1 MNFYTK
7 DLHFGLHFGKICLSH
22 KMDLGGKV
30 MPKSPNQKKK
40 LLVLWELLLKHSD
53 EEHPISIK
61 QMIEDLE
68 RHDIKAERKSLYD
81 DMETLR
87 DFGLDVQ
94 SRKGSSPGWFIGERD
109 FELAE
114 LKLLVDAVQS
124 SKFVTRKKSDS
135 LIRKLEGLASVHQA
149 KALQRQVY
157 VSGRI
162 KTMNESIYYNVDKL
176 HAAVGERRSVRFR
189 YFDYNSRKEKV
200 FRREGRQYAV
210 TPYGLVWDNE
220 NYYLVGADAEKGDV
234 RHYRV
239 DKMYGIELGEKA
251 PAAEFDMARYAQ
263 KHFGMFSGVSA
274 DVKLKVKDEMA
285 GIVLD
290 RFGQDVILVPGSD
303 GTFTVTVGVVVS
315 PQFWGWVFGLGDGV
329 EVCSPT
335 WAVEEFK
342 ERLEKVRG
350 LY

>member
-1 MNFYTK
+1 
-7 DLHFGLHFGKICLSH
+7 
-22 KMDLGGKV
+22 
-30 MPKSPNQKKK
+30 MPKSPNQKQKV
-40 LLVLWELLLKHSD
+40 LVLRELLLRNSD

-61 QMIEDLE
+61 TMIDELE
-68 RHDIKAERKSLYD
+68 RHGIKAERKSLYD

-87 DFGLDVQ
+87 AFGLDVL
-94 SRKGSSPGWFIGERD
+94 SRKGATPGWFVGERD

-124 SKFVTRKKSDS
+124 SKFITRKKSDS

-157 VSGRI
+157 VSGRV

-176 HAAVGERRSVRFR
+176 HAAVGERRQVRFR
-189 YFDYNSRKEKV
+189 YFDYNSRKERV
-200 FRREGRQYAV
+200 FRREGRYYTV
-210 TPYGLVWDNE
+210 TPYGLVWDSE
-220 NYYLVGADAEKGDV
+220 NYYLVGADGEKGDV

-239 DKMYGIELGEKA
+239 DKMHDIDLGDQISVGQ
-251 PAAEFDMARYAQ
+251 FDMVGYSQR
-263 KHFGMFSGVSA
+263 HFGMFSGVA
-274 DVKLKVKDEMA
+274 ANVKLRVREGMA

-290 RFGQDVILVPGSD
+290 RFGQDAMLVPGND
-303 GTFTVTVGVVVS
+303 GTFTVTVQVVVS

-329 EVCSPT
+329 EVCSPD
-335 WAVEEFK
+335 WAVEQYK
-342 ERLEKVRG
+342 NRLDQVRK

>member
-1 MNFYTK
+1 
-7 DLHFGLHFGKICLSH
+7 
-22 KMDLGGKV
+22 

-40 LLVLWELLLKHSD
+40 LLVLQELLLKHSD
-53 EEHPISIK
+53 EEHPISI
-61 QMIEDLE
+61 QEMIAELE
-68 RHDIKAERKSLYD
+68 RQDIKAERKSLYD

-87 DFGLDVQ
+87 AFGLDVQ
-94 SRKGSSPGWFIGERD
+94 SRKGAAPGWFIGERE

-124 SKFVTRKKSDS
+124 SRFITKKKSDS
-135 LIRKLEGLASVHQA
+135 LIRKLEALASVHQA

-157 VSGRI
+157 VSGQV

-176 HAAVGERRSVRFR
+176 HAAVGERRSVCFH
-189 YFDYNSRKEKV
+189 YYDYNSRKEKI
-200 FRREGRQYAV
+200 FRRDGRHYAV

-220 NYYLVGADAEKGDV
+220 NYYLVGADGEKGDV

-239 DKMYGIELGEKA
+239 DKMHDISLGDRVSI
-251 PAAEFDMARYAQ
+251 PEFDMAGYAQ
-263 KHFGMFSGVSA
+263 RHFFMFSGTEAQVR
-274 DVKLKVKDEMA
+274 LKVRNELA
-285 GIVLD
+285 HIVLD
-290 RFGQDVILVPGSD
+290 RFGQETMLVPGDD
-303 GTFTVTVGVVVS
+303 GTFTVTVNVVVS

-335 WAVEEFK
+335 WAVDQFK
-342 ERLEKVRG
+342 EHLEKVRG

>member
-1 MNFYTK
+1 
-7 DLHFGLHFGKICLSH
+7 
-22 KMDLGGKV
+22 
-30 MPKSPNQKKK
+30 MPKSPNQKQK
-40 LLVLWELLLKHSD
+40 LLVLRELLLKHSD
-53 EEHPISIK
+53 EDHPISIK
-61 QMIEDLE
+61 EMIDQLE

-87 DFGLDVQ
+87 AFGLDVQ
-94 SRKGSSPGWFIGERD
+94 SRKGASAGWFVGERE

-149 KALQRQVY
+149 KALQRQVF
-157 VSGRI
+157 VSGRV

-176 HAAVGERRSVRFR
+176 HTAVGERRQVSFR
-189 YFDYNSRKEKV
+189 YFDYSSRKEKI
-200 FRREGRQYAV
+200 FRREGRYYAV

-220 NYYLVGADAEKGDV
+220 NYYLVGADREKGDV

-239 DKMYGIELGEKA
+239 DKMHDINLGDTVKI
-251 PAAEFDMARYAQ
+251 PAFDMARYAQ
-263 KHFGMFSGVSA
+263 RHFFMFSGTEAQVR
-274 DVKLKVKDEMA
+274 LKVRDELA
-285 GIVLD
+285 HIVLD
-290 RFGQDVILVPGSD
+290 RFGQEVMLVPGSD
-303 GTFTVTVGVVVS
+303 GTFTVTVSVVVS
-315 PQFWGWVFGLGDGV
+315 PQFWGWVFALGDGV
-329 EVCSPT
+329 EVCSPD

-342 ERLEKVRG
+342 GHLDKVRK